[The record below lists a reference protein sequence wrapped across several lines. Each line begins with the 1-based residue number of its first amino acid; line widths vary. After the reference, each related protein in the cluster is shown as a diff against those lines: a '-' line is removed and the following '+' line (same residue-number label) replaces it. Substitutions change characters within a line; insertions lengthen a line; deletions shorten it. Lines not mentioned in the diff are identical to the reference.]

1 MLALVGRVR
10 GTVSVIGFEARCDL
24 ISTDLYQGQA
34 LAPRTVQLDRAV
46 GYKSFWTSVVG
57 TLDMEALDDGS
68 WFPV

>member
-10 GTVSVIGFEARCDL
+10 CAVSVIGFEARCDL

-46 GYKSFWTSVVG
+46 GYISFGPVG
-57 TLDMEALDDGS
+57 TLDIEALDDGS